1 MDALFTGRNWLGFT
15 RKRSP
20 LSFHRVVDILHKNS
34 APTQVREGRR
44 DGSDR
49 GEKWRG
55 GADKPLLFCNWQV
68 LQDYVA
74 LVDDA
79 ELRIAL
85 AQKHKCHDIVINVRT
100 LGVCFN
106 LLDWLTLTEGFF
118 FVHAS
123 SGPIRHT
130 ET

>member
-15 RKRSP
+15 RRRSP

-34 APTQVREGRR
+34 APTQVG
-44 DGSDR
+44 G
-49 GEKWRG
+49 GGGGGGGG
-55 GADKPLLFCNWQV
+55 GADRLLLLRDWQV

-79 ELRIAL
+79 ELRISL
-85 AQKHKCHDIVINVRT
+85 AQKHKCHNIVINVRT
-100 LGVCFN
+100 PPPPPPLS
-106 LLDWLTLTEGFF
+106 DWTRVTDCL

-123 SGPIRHT
+123 PGPIRRT